1 MNYNGGAPTAAKRSS
16 TLSNGNGVEQE
27 VHDGH
32 YFIKLIEN
40 ECFKFEEQICDF
52 EDDSTNPAVPDDIRD
67 SILAAI
73 GKARLLMAQKLAQ
86 FRGLCEK
93 NNTLTVAED
102 PHVPTNDDLAGFWD
116 MVYIQVEHINALFK
130 ELTKIRQNGW
140 KKSSEIGGV
149 DSSPADGAKSAAAKA
164 RDEARKKMLEEKKRN
179 M

>member
-1 MNYNGGAPTAAKRSS
+1 M
-16 TLSNGNGVEQE
+16 SNGNNNGGVVEQE

-32 YFIKLIEN
+32 YFIKVCLTIVLLGLSRLTLLHFVLLQLIEN

-93 NNTLTVAED
+93 NV
-102 PHVPTNDDLAGFWD
+102 VS
-116 MVYIQVEHINALFK
+116 
-130 ELTKIRQNGW
+130 IRHQ
-140 KKSSEIGGV
+140 
-149 DSSPADGAKSAAAKA
+149 P
-164 RDEARKKMLEEKKRN
+164 LL
-179 M
+179 